1 MTDQIDDKSLLRCT
15 VKKSVHVFERLF
27 VYIAY
32 LIVGCTIGA
41 ITYLGVT
48 NILFPSVAYGVIVAV
63 AFLVSIPWYYYAGAV
78 ALLAVPAYSFLWCV
92 ARDLTEEDWESN
104 SANNFAVA
112 VAFAAAASAF
122 AAAAFAAFVFA
133 VASAFAFAFAAAAAF
148 AAVSVAF
155 AFAAFAAFA
164 AVAFAFADP
173 VDKITVW
180 YYVFRFLGASWNHY
194 MHTVGL
200 K

>member
-92 ARDLTEEDWESN
+92 ARDLTEEDWKSN
-104 SANNFAVA
+104 SANNFAVF
-112 VAFAAAASAF
+112 VVPVFLAFVVS
-122 AAAAFAAFVFA
+122 AFVFV
-133 VASAFAFAFAAAAAF
+133 VATFIAFVVVSAFVFVVATFIAFVVATFIAIAAIE
-148 AAVSVAF
+148 S
-155 AFAAFAAFA
+155 
-164 AVAFAFADP
+164 
-173 VDKITVW
+173 VDKITVV
-180 YYVFRFLGASWNHY
+180 YYVFRFFGAAWNHY
-194 MHTVGL
+194 IHGG
-200 K
+200 